1 MRACSATTAC
11 NWTLSIPKLTKSPNQ
26 MTQMNP
32 NDPIQG
38 LQCRFAC
45 RMSLPPLLCICKL
58 TFRANCSFL
67 PLFWMGQARPGP
79 VSSYLLLPAKDQ
91 SMSTPLI
98 HDSSLQHQCFC
109 PQSSLIGSFSH
120 KERKSAKAMDLSCI
134 LFMSFPFFCAQ
145 FFLVKFFVQ
154 VCKSDL
160 ELPGLAYLR
169 KRPFSFQSWIATLG
183 PGTRLFGALE

>member
-1 MRACSATTAC
+1 MCTICTLPLCISASMRACSATTAC

-98 HDSSLQHQCFC
+98 HDSSLQHQCT
-109 PQSSLIGSFSH
+109 PML
-120 KERKSAKAMDLSCI
+120 
-134 LFMSFPFFCAQ
+134 
-145 FFLVKFFVQ
+145 
-154 VCKSDL
+154 
-160 ELPGLAYLR
+160 LPSKLPHR
-169 KRPFSFQSWIATLG
+169 IFQS
-183 PGTRLFGALE
+183 